1 MEDIIKEIHSK
12 AKKLEELQGRKRSI
26 LTIKNEKAMNITK
39 QLSLKEKVLSSLNLY
54 NHKSYKMRLLNIFII
69 LKIEQIFQYEKE
81 IQKMR
86 SLIEDNE
93 TRKLELQEK
102 MITIEEK
109 RQKVIEDYNTH
120 KLEAQRVHIMYIYY
134 CLYH

>member
-1 MEDIIKEIHSK
+1 
-12 AKKLEELQGRKRSI
+12 
-26 LTIKNEKAMNITK
+26 
-39 QLSLKEKVLSSLNLY
+39 
-54 NHKSYKMRLLNIFII
+54 MRLLNIFII
-69 LKIEQIFQYEKE
+69 LKIKQIFQYEKE

-93 TRKLELQEK
+93 TRKLELQEE
-102 MITIEEK
+102 MIVIEEK

-120 KLEAQRVHIMYIYY
+120 KLETQRVHIMYIYY

>member
-1 MEDIIKEIHSK
+1 
-12 AKKLEELQGRKRSI
+12 
-26 LTIKNEKAMNITK
+26 
-39 QLSLKEKVLSSLNLY
+39 
-54 NHKSYKMRLLNIFII
+54 
-69 LKIEQIFQYEKE
+69 
-81 IQKMR
+81 MR